1 LLDNNPISTKQLEIF
16 YGVNGKVL
24 QQQYKH
30 KLSEYSEW
38 EQRSRAEFFV
48 FEPNNISPRISLD
61 ETALSNGELYT
72 ILTNKE
78 AKGKKGSLIA
88 MVKGTK
94 AETVI
99 DIFKKI
105 PKDKRDLVKSIT
117 VDMAPSMNLIA
128 KTCFPK
134 ASITIDRFHVQK
146 LAFEAV
152 QEIRIKYRWEEIE
165 KENMRYLEAKKQERT
180 FTPIYFETGDSP
192 KQLLARSRYLLF
204 KSPHKWTDSQKS
216 RAKILFKE
224 YPDIEKAYYLS
235 NSLSSIYNQKITK
248 GVALTKLAHWFKDL
262 EESGFKSFATIRRT
276 FEHNYNSI
284 INYFDQRETNAF
296 AESFNAKIK
305 DFRRN
310 YRGVRDTSFFL
321 FRLVKIFA

>member
-1 LLDNNPISTKQLEIF
+1 MLDNNPISTKQLEIF

-38 EQRSRAEFFV
+38 EQRSHAEFFV
-48 FEPNNISPRISLD
+48 FEPNNISPRVSLD

-78 AKGKKGSLIA
+78 TKGKKGSLIA

-128 KTCFPK
+128 KTCFSK

-152 QEIRIKYRWEEIE
+152 QGIRIKYRWEELE
-165 KENMRYLEAKKQERT
+165 KENMRYLEAKKEERT

-204 KSPHKWTDSQKS
+204 KSSHKWTDSQKN